1 MDTQA
6 TQLRPSR
13 PTVLGSVSTLGAA
26 LPFLALLVVGVLFP
40 LFGGGYWGVIATRA
54 CVYWVLVSGL
64 NLVVGFA
71 GQIAIGWVAL
81 LTLGAYTTSV
91 LAAGNVMPAL
101 PPYLALAIAAVVG
114 AIFGLIIGLPALRL
128 RTFYFA
134 ITTLGFATIV
144 TQVALAWQSVTGGGV
159 GVAGPIFPEPFASQ
173 WGFYYFCF
181 GLAAICTW
189 TTANIAASRFGRA
202 LTAIRD
208 AEVAAEA
215 SGIAKPALLGAVFL
229 FSGAVA
235 AVAGGLFAAL
245 QSYITPDAFTLD
257 LSVLFFIAILIGGRG
272 SILGPL
278 LGTILLTVLPE
289 FAAPLVAWSTF
300 LYAALLLVIVLVIP
314 GGIAELLDFKN
325 RRPLE
330 SDRAIIPRPDLL
342 DRLLGTTPNAGALT
356 LQQVALSFGGVQ
368 AIDGLDLEIRPGQVH
383 GLIGPNGSGKTTT
396 LNVISGYYAPQ
407 RGAVRLNDA
416 AMPVLARHQRARM
429 RIARTFQTPRI
440 VGSASVLQ
448 NVMIGGTIDGE
459 GTFVESLLSLPRHR
473 RDEAMLRDTAML
485 ALAAVGL
492 ERLAQVRADRLQH
505 SELRFTE
512 IARALMLRPAFLLLD
527 EPAAG
532 LSAEEIARLSALL
545 LAIARAGTGVL
556 LVEHHPDLIFDIC
569 HYVTVLNLGMPIS
582 EPDPLLDVAG
592 LSSGYGKIGV
602 LRGVDLNVGA
612 GEVVALLGPNGAGKT
627 TLLRAV
633 SGLLPWSGSVRF
645 AGRDLAGFSP
655 RETVRCGLAHV
666 VEGHRVFTQLSVL
679 DNLLLAAYD
688 LPRGERAVRVEEVFG
703 LFPEIAA
710 KRHERAA
717 ALSGGQQQ
725 ILAVA
730 QGLVRRP
737 RLLMLDEPSA
747 GLSPVLV
754 DRVLVVVQRLREAGT
769 AVLLVEQ
776 LIEKAL
782 ALADRVYAL
791 ARGSI
796 VLEAKTG
803 EADLPLRLQ
812 HAYMATGSFH
822 T

>member
-1 MDTQA
+1 MDA
-6 TQLRPSR
+6 VAKLRPSR
-13 PTVLGSVSTLGAA
+13 ANALGSASTFGT
-26 LPFLALLVVGVLFP
+26 LPLLVLLLVGLGFP

-91 LAAGNVMPAL
+91 LAAGNVTPAF
-101 PPYLALAIAAVVG
+101 PPYLALAIAATVG
-114 AIFGLIIGLPALRL
+114 AVFGLIIGLPALRL

-159 GVAGPIFPEPFASQ
+159 GVPGPIFPEPFSSQ

-189 TTANIAASRFGRA
+189 MTANVAASRFGRA

-215 SGIAKPALLGAVFL
+215 SGISKPALLVPIFL

-235 AVAGGLFAAL
+235 AVAGGLFASL

-278 LGTILLTVLPE
+278 LGTVLLTVLPE
-289 FAAPLVAWSTF
+289 LAAPLVAWSTF
-300 LYAALLLVIVLVIP
+300 LYAVLLLVIVLAIP
-314 GGIAELLDFKN
+314 GGIAEILDFKN

-330 SDRAIIPRPDLL
+330 SGRAIIPRPDLIKQL
-342 DRLLGTTPNAGALT
+342 FNEARDAGTLT
-356 LQQVALSFGGVQ
+356 LEQLAMSFGGVK

-383 GLIGPNGSGKTTT
+383 GLIGPNGSGKTTI
-396 LNVISGYYAPQ
+396 LNVICGYYAQ
-407 RGAVRLNDA
+407 QHGTVSLNRA
-416 AMPVLARHQRARM
+416 ALPALARHQRARM

-473 RDEAMLRDTAML
+473 RDEDMLRGTAML
-485 ALAAVGL
+485 ALATVGL
-492 ERLAQVRADRLQH
+492 DRLALVRADRLQH

-532 LSAEEIARLSALL
+532 LTAEEIERLGALL
-545 LAIARAGTGVL
+545 LAIAQAGTGVL
-556 LVEHHPDLIFDIC
+556 VVEHHPDLIFDIC
-569 HYVTVLNLGMPIS
+569 HHVTVLNLG
-582 EPDPLLDVAG
+582 
-592 LSSGYGKIGV
+592 
-602 LRGVDLNVGA
+602 R
-612 GEVVALLGPNGAGKT
+612 
-627 TLLRAV
+627 
-633 SGLLPWSGSVRF
+633 
-645 AGRDLAGFSP
+645 
-655 RETVRCGLAHV
+655 
-666 VEGHRVFTQLSVL
+666 
-679 DNLLLAAYD
+679 LLAAGT
-688 LPRGERAVRVEEVFG
+688 PAEIRSHREVVNAY
-703 LFPEIAA
+703 L
-710 KRHERAA
+710 
-717 ALSGGQQQ
+717 GG
-725 ILAVA
+725 
-730 QGLVRRP
+730 
-737 RLLMLDEPSA
+737 
-747 GLSPVLV
+747 
-754 DRVLVVVQRLREAGT
+754 
-769 AVLLVEQ
+769 
-776 LIEKAL
+776 
-782 ALADRVYAL
+782 
-791 ARGSI
+791 
-796 VLEAKTG
+796 
-803 EADLPLRLQ
+803 
-812 HAYMATGSFH
+812 
-822 T
+822 